1 MTAPAYRQPSKIRAI
16 AAISKPKTHMSVQ
29 SSKKQIA
36 DLFLKSPQTG
46 RPLEIISSLGQA
58 GDFQTFTVAT
68 EEGDEAYRIAF
79 KIKECQPPKSM
90 RTDAEIEALA
100 DENLPDLLQRIAN
113 AIDGSGNGGW
123 KGSDINRRF
132 GIMPVDIP
140 PGKRDGILF
149 YSGNGWRVYP
159 NWRTIWLD
167 RFDNGYEVKKD
178 RRRFYLK

>member
-16 AAISKPKTHMSVQ
+16 AAIAKPKTHMSVQ

-140 PGKRDGILF
+140 QASEMGFFSTAVMDGA
-149 YSGNGWRVYP
+149 YTQTGGPSGL
-159 NWRTIWLD
+159 TDLITAM
-167 RFDNGYEVKKD
+167 KS
-178 RRRFYLK
+178 RRIDAVFT